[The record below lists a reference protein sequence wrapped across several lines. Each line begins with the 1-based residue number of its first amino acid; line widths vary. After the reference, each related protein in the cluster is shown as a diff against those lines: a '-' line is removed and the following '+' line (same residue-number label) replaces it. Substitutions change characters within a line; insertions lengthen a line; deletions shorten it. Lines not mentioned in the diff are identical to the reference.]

1 MGTYLING
9 NNIDKSNSDFED
21 VLFLAHK
28 NKVRPLCLC
37 QNPGV
42 SMYIANIGDNYIIK
56 RMPNTGHLHHT
67 DCESFEFPAGLSG
80 RGDVENKAIK
90 EDSITGIT
98 SLKFDFSLSKISR
111 KQAEAVAKGKE
122 QSSIKNNPTKLS
134 IRSLLHYLYEEAG
147 LNKWSPKMKNKRNWF
162 VIRKYLLQ
170 AAQHKSVKNNKLSTL
185 LLIPEVFKVEQK
197 DTISVHRKQFL
208 SKLKN
213 NQAGIIIGEV
223 KNIQPSRFGHK
234 MLIKHMPDM
243 PVYMEKNVYD
253 RIQKNFAV
261 EFSVFEEYEET
272 HLLSIC
278 AFFVTASGNVMID
291 TVSFMVV
298 DQNWIPF
305 ESIEEKELIS
315 RLVNAE
321 RFFIKGLRYNLTS
334 SDAMACMLITD
345 TKEGPT
351 ALYMIPA
358 DSDDQ
363 FQKDLGLVMEE
374 SDLRHYMWDLND
386 EKTFKLPL

>member
-1 MGTYLING
+1 M
-9 NNIDKSNSDFED
+9 
-21 VLFLAHK
+21 
-28 NKVRPLCLC
+28 
-37 QNPGV
+37 
-42 SMYIANIGDNYIIK
+42 
-56 RMPNTGHLHHT
+56 
-67 DCESFEFPAGLSG
+67 
-80 RGDVENKAIK
+80 
-90 EDSITGIT
+90 
-98 SLKFDFSLSKISR
+98 
-111 KQAEAVAKGKE
+111 AKGKE